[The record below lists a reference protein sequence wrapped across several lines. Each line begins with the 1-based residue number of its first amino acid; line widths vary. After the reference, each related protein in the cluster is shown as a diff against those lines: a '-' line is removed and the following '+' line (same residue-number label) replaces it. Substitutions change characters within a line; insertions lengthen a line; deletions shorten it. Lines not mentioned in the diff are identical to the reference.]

1 MAQAE
6 VSSTKTGRLLG
17 NHNTNIMSKI
27 ALITGANKGI
37 GLETARQLARD
48 HNFTVLVGARDKT
61 RGDEAVGELKSAGFD
76 AQLLLLDPTDA
87 ESVQKAA
94 AQVEAEFGHLDVL
107 INNAGTGS
115 KEDGPLI
122 ELDALRE
129 IYDLNVF
136 GLHAVTRAFWP
147 LLEKSDAARLVN
159 VSSILGSLTL
169 FKNGEFGDHNAL
181 AYDSSKA
188 AVNMMT
194 LHYAQKWKDTP
205 HRANTI
211 HPGSVVTD
219 LNPGGE
225 IPVEKGAASSVEMAT
240 IPNDGPNGTFTHLG
254 ETLPW

>member
-1 MAQAE
+1 
-6 VSSTKTGRLLG
+6 
-17 NHNTNIMSKI
+17 MSKI

-48 HNFTVLVGARDKT
+48 HGFTVLIGARDAE
-61 RGDEAVGELKSAGFD
+61 RGQQAADELKNAGLD
-76 AQLLLLDPTDA
+76 AQFLPIDPTDA
-87 ESVQKAA
+87 ASVAQAA
-94 AQVEAEFGHLDVL
+94 AQVKADYGHLDVL

-115 KEDGPLI
+115 PDDGALVD
-122 ELDALRE
+122 LDAMRAVYE
-129 IYDLNVF
+129 INVF

-147 LLEKSDAARLVN
+147 LLEKSQAARLVN
-159 VSSILGSLTL
+159 VSSILGSLAL
-169 FKNGEFGDHNAL
+169 HKSGDFGDHDAL

-194 LHYAQKWKDTP
+194 LSYAQKWKGTP

-211 HPGSVVTD
+211 HPGNVQTD

-225 IPVEKGAASSVEMAT
+225 LSVEEGAKTSVALAT
-240 IPNDGPNGTFTHLG
+240 VGGDEPSGTFTHLG